1 MIHKALKAS
10 EGVKVKTV
18 FNEEKAKAHR
28 ETREPQ
34 ERVDNCLGCG
44 KPADKCKG
52 TCYGRNK

>member
-34 ERVDNCLGCG
+34 ERVDNCLG
-44 KPADKCKG
+44 
-52 TCYGRNK
+52 

>member
-1 MIHKALKAS
+1 MIHKALRAS

-28 ETREPQ
+28 ETRESQ
-34 ERVDNCLGCG
+34 EHVVNCLGFG